1 MHVLLKCRQTSLYLS
16 EDNRCSHEWAGESR
30 EIASVMYSFL
40 QSATGIKTLEPN
52 EIMKAETEPDKPA
65 VLAQTHIDI
74 RAQLMLFRFRNIE
87 RTGRTY

>member
-1 MHVLLKCRQTSLYLS
+1 
-16 EDNRCSHEWAGESR
+16 
-30 EIASVMYSFL
+30 MYSFL
-40 QSATGIKTLEPN
+40 QSATGIKTLELN

-65 VLAQTHIDI
+65 VLAQTHTDI